1 MISNEVTVDAFGL
14 TDKGQKRDINEDQ
27 FLIADLSKS
36 MLIHQTS
43 LPKEDHQRMIGGSQ
57 GKLFVVADGMG
68 GHRAGGVASTVAVT
82 TVINYVLD
90 IMPWFYRLDE
100 AHEDDLMDELKLAL
114 ERCQKN
120 VQRAAQSDPKR
131 FRMGTT
137 LTVAYV
143 LWPRIYVVHAG
154 DSRCYLFRG
163 PDLEQITRDH
173 TIAQELEDK
182 DILSAEKS
190 VKTRW
195 SRVLWNAIGGGTEE
209 LSPEVYKAE
218 LQTGDT
224 LLLCTDGLTRH
235 LDDETIANQLMVQ
248 KADAQESAQHMVSL
262 ANQEGGKDNITVV
275 VARFS

>member
-1 MISNEVTVDAFGL
+1 
-14 TDKGQKRDINEDQ
+14 
-27 FLIADLSKS
+27 
-36 MLIHQTS
+36 
-43 LPKEDHQRMIGGSQ
+43 
-57 GKLFVVADGMG
+57 MG
-68 GHRAGGVASTVAVT
+68 GHKGGGVASAVAVG

-100 AHEDDLMDELKLAL
+100 SHEDDLMDEMRLAL

-120 VQRAAQSDPKR
+120 VGRAAQSDPKHA
-131 FRMGTT
+131 RMGTT

-143 LWPRIYVVHAG
+143 LWPRLYIVHAG

-163 PDLEQITRDH
+163 PDVEQITRDH
-173 TIAQELEDK
+173 TIAQELVDK
-182 DILSAEKS
+182 DVLSAEKS

-218 LQTGDT
+218 LQTEDT

-235 LDDETIANQLMVQ
+235 LDDETIANRLQQ
-248 KADAQESAQHMVSL
+248 SNAQESAQHMVSL
-262 ANQEGGKDNITVV
+262 ANQEGGEDNITVV